1 MGSSGSSMVR
11 WLSTLLYTRGW
22 SAGSTTSIRLGS
34 NWPLGESSFARND
47 GRAVVARM
55 FTDEYGGAG
64 HGYSCLVDDGWLEG
78 AHARNQCSTEAVRG
92 P

>member
-1 MGSSGSSMVR
+1 MVR

-22 SAGSTTSIRLGS
+22 SRRQHNVHTLG
-34 NWPLGESSFARND
+34 LKLAARRVLVARND